1 MKGKT
6 AIVTGA
12 SSGIGRATAVKFAE
26 RGATVVVAD
35 VDAEGGTEVAEACSA
50 LSPSSLFRDHDVAQ
64 EESWIGLIDAVTDA
78 FGGVDI
84 LVNNA
89 GVALG
94 GPLVDTTI
102 EDWRWVMGINL
113 DGVFLGTKHGI
124 RAMRNRGGG
133 AIVNVSS
140 ATGIVG
146 RTLAGAVS
154 ASKGGV
160 RILTKTAALECA
172 ARYPNIR
179 VNSVHPGG
187 VESNIWE
194 GQAWWPNKSRSG
206 REEEAR
212 AGIIKDTPLGRMAA
226 PEEIAEAILFLASDA
241 ASFVTGAELVVDGG
255 FTAA

>member
-35 VDAEGGTEVAEACSA
+35 VDAEGGIEVAEACSA

-64 EESWIGLIDAVTDA
+64 EDSWIELIEAVTDA

-102 EDWRWVMGINL
+102 EDWRWVMGI
-113 DGVFLGTKHGI
+113 
-124 RAMRNRGGG
+124 
-133 AIVNVSS
+133 
-140 ATGIVG
+140 
-146 RTLAGAVS
+146 
-154 ASKGGV
+154 
-160 RILTKTAALECA
+160 
-172 ARYPNIR
+172 
-179 VNSVHPGG
+179 
-187 VESNIWE
+187 
-194 GQAWWPNKSRSG
+194 
-206 REEEAR
+206 
-212 AGIIKDTPLGRMAA
+212 
-226 PEEIAEAILFLASDA
+226 
-241 ASFVTGAELVVDGG
+241 
-255 FTAA
+255 